1 VAVAM
6 MTTTTLQLQSP
17 IAMAMARW
25 ILISVQATVLAHVG
39 EKIERR
45 FMILWVI
52 SGRRRLPRGGV
63 AAAIMVK

>member
-1 VAVAM
+1 
-6 MTTTTLQLQSP
+6 
-17 IAMAMARW
+17 MAMARW

-63 AAAIMVK
+63 VAAIMVK